1 MQEVTSAGRIPG
13 IKELLSVE
21 ALNNLLL
28 IMKGPALP
36 TYHEEEIFPYDSK
49 DLEELL
55 LIRIRVSSTTRWSSR
70 GPSSSTG

>member
-21 ALNNLLL
+21 ALNILLL

-49 DLEELL
+49 DL
-55 LIRIRVSSTTRWSSR
+55 
-70 GPSSSTG
+70 